1 MEITGLAEVLKDFP
15 DGISTEIN
23 QFGLPLSRQSN
34 YSCVGERFN
43 LPTKN
48 IMIDEAISSLDKKG
62 QIAFLENLSRIA
74 EGRTLLVV
82 THELRL
88 IQGFDQ
94 IAVLDEGSIVGL
106 GTHEELLKDCNAY
119 QTLWNLD
126 EKLSDVSHMSP
137 EKIA

>member
-1 MEITGLAEVLKDFP
+1 
-15 DGISTEIN
+15 
-23 QFGLPLSRQSN
+23 
-34 YSCVGERFN
+34 
-43 LPTKN
+43 
-48 IMIDEAISSLDKKG
+48 MIDEAISSLDKKG

-106 GTHEELLKDCNAY
+106 GTHEELLKDCNGY

-126 EKLSDVSHMSP
+126 EKLSNVSHMSS